1 MNRNV
6 AKSHQ
11 LFLEK
16 MKQNLKNRNVAL
28 KITLVDNSKKKRVLQ
43 ELVICTMKFFWEPIK
58 DELPFFSLLG

>member
-28 KITLVDNSKKKRVLQ
+28 KITLVDNSKKTSIAGARYLYNEV
-43 ELVICTMKFFWEPIK
+43 F
-58 DELPFFSLLG
+58 LGAY